1 MVRAKKSGNTA
12 IQSLYSCSLFSTFTA
27 IAPAQIFT
35 VSLSQT
41 AAVLPTTSLPNLI
54 LPKLAST
61 LISDLI
67 ILRHRSEHVTSP
79 SF

>member
-1 MVRAKKSGNTA
+1 METLPSNLCIAVPFSPP
-12 IQSLYSCSLFSTFTA
+12 SLLLLLLRSSL
-27 IAPAQIFT
+27 
-35 VSLSQT
+35 SLSQT